1 MSSIKNWQKDSLNY
15 GDYHSKDGA
24 IMSKLWGGRFSKKT
38 NKLVEEFTGSI
49 HFDQK
54 LAKYDCIGSLN
65 HIETLKRA
73 KLLTSTEHNK
83 LAKGL
88 KAILKSI
95 EGGSFKIDPSFED
108 IHSYIQHLLEQ
119 KVGKVAFKLH
129 TCRSRNDQVVFDV
142 KLYCIDQIWATIQAI
157 LNINKSLFNLAKKNQ
172 DIYLPGYTHLQH
184 AIPVRLYD
192 HLAAYSQMLHRDGAR
207 LTTAYENS
215 IERHLTMGSGAVAG
229 TFIPS
234 EKYNHDAIRATE
246 NSIDVVSDRDFVI
259 EILSA
264 LSILQMHLSRLA
276 EDMILWSTKEFD
288 FIDVDDAFCTG
299 SSLMPQKK
307 NPDVLELVRGY
318 TGKVYG
324 NLVNVLVMMK
334 GLPLSYNRDM
344 QHDKEPLF
352 DSFEIV
358 QKELNVLAELF
369 KNVKFKKEN
378 IKKQLEDESLY
389 ATDIADYLVQNKVPF
404 KEAHAIIGKLIQ
416 YKLKNNVE
424 ICSLDNATLKT
435 FHPLLTTKIINK
447 LINPKVSVESKKS
460 VRRKK

>member
-1 MSSIKNWQKDSLNY
+1 
-15 GDYHSKDGA
+15 
-24 IMSKLWGGRFSKKT
+24 MSKLWGGRFSKAT
-38 NKLVEEFTGSI
+38 NKLVEEFTKSI

-65 HIETLKRA
+65 HIATLKRA
-73 KLLTSTEHNK
+73 KLLSIAEHNK
-83 LAKGL
+83 LAQGL

-108 IHSYIQHLLEQ
+108 VHSYIQHLLEQ
-119 KVGKVAFKLH
+119 KMGKVAFKLH

-142 KLYCIDQIWATIQAI
+142 KLYCIDQIWSTVLAI
-157 LNINKSLFNLAKKNQ
+157 LDINKSLFHLAEKNK
-172 DIYLPGYTHLQH
+172 DIYVPGYTHLQH

-192 HLAAYSQMLHRDGAR
+192 HFSAYSQMLHRDGQR
-207 LTTAYENS
+207 LATVYENS
-215 IERHLTMGSGAVAG
+215 IAAHLTMGSGAIAG
-229 TFIPS
+229 TFIQS
-234 EKYNHDAIRATE
+234 EKYDHDAIRPTE
-246 NSIDVVSDRDFVI
+246 NSIDTVSDRDFVI
-259 EILSA
+259 EVLSA
-264 LSILQMHLSRLA
+264 LSILQMHLSRIA

-288 FIDVDDAFCTG
+288 FIEIDDAFCTG

-318 TGKVYG
+318 TGRLYG
-324 NLVNVLVMMK
+324 NLVNVLVTMK

-358 QKELNVLAELF
+358 QKELKVLTELF
-369 KNVKFKKEN
+369 KNVKFKEEN

-389 ATDIADYLVQNKVPF
+389 ATDISDYLVQNKVPF
-404 KEAHAIIGKLIQ
+404 KEAHTIIGELIQ

-424 ICSLDNATLKT
+424 LRSLDDATLKA
-435 FHPLLTTKIINK
+435 FHPLLTTNIINQ
-447 LINPKVSVESKKS
+447 LINPKTSVESKKS
-460 VRRKK
+460 VRRKR

>member
-1 MSSIKNWQKDSLNY
+1 
-15 GDYHSKDGA
+15 
-24 IMSKLWGGRFSKKT
+24 MSKLWGGRFSKKT

-65 HIETLKRA
+65 HIATLKRA
-73 KLLTSTEHNK
+73 KLLSPAEHNK

-88 KAILKSI
+88 NAILKSI

-108 IHSYIQHLLEQ
+108 VHSYIQHVLEQ
-119 KVGKVAFKLH
+119 KTGKVALKLH

-142 KLYCIDQIWATIQAI
+142 KLYCIDQIWSTVLAI
-157 LNINKSLFNLAKKNQ
+157 LNINKSLFNLAEKNE
-172 DIYLPGYTHLQH
+172 DIYVPGYTHLQH
-184 AIPVRLYD
+184 AIPVKLYD
-192 HLAAYSQMLHRDGAR
+192 HLATYSQMLHRDGQR
-207 LTTAYENS
+207 LATVYENS
-215 IERHLTMGSGAVAG
+215 IAAHLTMGSGAVAG
-229 TFIPS
+229 TFIQS
-234 EKYNHDAIRATE
+234 EQYNHDAIRPTE
-246 NSIDVVSDRDFVI
+246 NSIDTVSDRDFVI
-259 EILSA
+259 EVLSA

-288 FIDVDDAFCTG
+288 FIDIDDAFCTG

-378 IKKQLEDESLY
+378 IKKQLEDECLY

-404 KEAHAIIGKLIQ
+404 KEAHAVIGKLIQ
-416 YKLKNNVE
+416 YKLKKNVE
-424 ICSLDNATLKT
+424 LRSLEDSEFKK
-435 FHPLLTTKIINK
+435 FHPLLTAKVIKK
-447 LINPKVSVESKKS
+447 LIDPKVSVESKKS